1 MDNVNALKS
10 EIEEL
15 KKELDKQKEATQR
28 NWDWFQNEVEKNKKL
43 ELRLVTIKNI
53 VEF

>member
-1 MDNVNALKS
+1 MENVNALKS

-15 KKELDKQKEATQR
+15 KKELDKQKESTQR
-28 NWDWFQNEVEKNKKL
+28 NWDWLQNEVEKNKKL

>member
-1 MDNVNALKS
+1 MENVNALKS

-15 KKELDKQKEATQR
+15 KKDLEKQKETAIQ
-28 NWDWFQNEVEKNKKL
+28 NWNWFQQEVEKNKKL